1 MGTKSKSFR
10 AFVAGQTISDGR
22 EITPEMIDEIVETF
36 HVETYTP
43 GINIEHLSGFSP
55 EPPFNRYGDVIAVS
69 SQIDDITID
78 GKVEKRKA
86 LYMQVDA
93 HDALV
98 ELSKKGQKP
107 FPSVELTPNYS
118 GCGKVGLVAVA
129 FTDNPASI
137 ATQKLKFSRSS
148 PDTMFSHGAEGI
160 SIEFEAA
167 PASVTLADSIVA
179 MFSAA
184 AARIT
189 GGKSDEKPAV
199 EETAPP
205 KEAANDNFSAAISAL
220 GAQVA
225 TTVADA
231 IKPLTDAQA
240 AIDARFTKLEE
251 QLASTEAPGTFSR
264 KPATGAGTAIVTD
277 C

>member
-10 AFVAGQTISDGR
+10 AFVEGQTISDGR
-22 EITPEMIDEIVETF
+22 EITPEMIDQIVETF
-36 HVETYTP
+36 NVETYTP
-43 GINIEHLSGFSP
+43 GINIEHISGFSP

-107 FPSVELTPNYS
+107 FPSVELTPSYS

-148 PDTMFSHGAEGI
+148 PDTMFSHGTEGVAITFEAKSADAAGI
-160 SIEFEAA
+160 SEAIKA
-167 PASVTLADSIVA
+167 GFASVAA
-179 MFSAA
+179 MFS
-184 AARIT
+184 RGET
-189 GGKSDEKPAV
+189 QKPPVV
-199 EETAPP
+199 EDP
-205 KEAANDNFSAAISAL
+205 KTPANDNFSAAISAL
-220 GAQVA
+220 GTQVA
-225 TTVADA
+225 TTLADA
-231 IKPLTDAQA
+231 LKPVTDAQTA
-240 AIDARFTKLEE
+240 MDARFTKLEE

-264 KPATGAGTAIVTD
+264 KPATGTGTAIVTD